1 VTIDCGWEDD
11 CEGWYGVDETKAD
24 LEPEV
29 VKSRLLTQYRRDRIK
44 VIVAGPAV
52 EMLLFRNP
60 RFLST
65 RAGDCLQAFEVAERE
80 LKTDEEI
87 RRSIARCFEKVVSLL
102 ISYQDA
108 LVTISKNISKIL
120 RLRGNNYSDL
130 YRKRVSSEERDGI
143 RDYR

>member
-1 VTIDCGWEDD
+1 M
-11 CEGWYGVDETKAD
+11 VDETKAD

-60 RFLST
+60 RFLNT

-108 LVTISKNISKIL
+108 LVTISKNIIQNFTL
-120 RLRGNNYSDL
+120 EREQLQRLVEKAGVKRG
-130 YRKRVSSEERDGI
+130 KRWNSRL
-143 RDYR
+143 